1 LEASHQMSKSPD
13 NGGIGRDMGRGF
25 AEASQ
30 GLSLALGFVLPVI
43 VLWLGGRALDGW
55 LGTHPW
61 AQVVGSLLGWVLGFA
76 YVYYGSRR
84 MSGGSQGNVRG
95 PQRGAGR

>member
-1 LEASHQMSKSPD
+1 MSKSPD

-30 GLSLALGFVLPVI
+30 GLSLALGFVLPVV

-61 AQVVGSLLGWVLGFA
+61 AQVVGSLLGWGLGFL
-76 YVYYGSRR
+76 YVYYGAQR
-84 MSGGSQGNVRG
+84 MSGGSQRMSDGSHRRV
-95 PQRGAGR
+95 GR

>member
-1 LEASHQMSKSPD
+1 LEANHQMSKSPD

-30 GLSLALGFVLPVI
+30 GLSLALGFVLPVV
-43 VLWLGGRALDGW
+43 VLWLGGRVLDGW

-61 AQVVGSLLGWVLGFA
+61 AQVVGSVLGWGLGFV
-76 YVYYGSRR
+76 YVLYASQR
-84 MSGGSQGNVRG
+84 MSGGSQGKVHG
-95 PQRGAGR
+95 SQRRVGR

>member
-30 GLSLALGFVLPVI
+30 GLGLALGFVLPVV
-43 VLWLGGRALDGW
+43 VLWLGGRVLDGW
-55 LGTHPW
+55 LNTDPW
-61 AQVVGSLLGWVLGFA
+61 AQVVGSLLGWGLGFA
-76 YVYYGSRR
+76 YVYYGSQR
-84 MSGGSQGNVRG
+84 MSGGPQGPG
-95 PQRGAGR
+95 HGSQRGGGR